1 MDREIVEQKLELLR
15 RCLQRV
21 TDKCPNDPAILA
33 ADLDTQD
40 IVALNEAIYEHGQMT
55 WLGDKPQIE
64 EARVIVTIL
73 SGSSTNATPTKHQP
87 SARIA
92 GKGKIIGDII
102 FPVAP
107 IEDWNCAK

>member
-1 MDREIVEQKLELLR
+1 MS
-15 RCLQRV
+15 LQSY
-21 TDKCPNDPAILA
+21 
-33 ADLDTQD
+33 
-40 IVALNEAIYEHGQMT
+40 EAIYDHGQVK
-55 WLGDKPQIE
+55 WLGDKPQLE

-73 SGSSTNATPTKHQP
+73 PELRDIVTAAKHQP

-102 FPVAP
+102 SPVSP